1 MKIYLFIILSL
12 SLILLI
18 SCDDNIVTIEGV
30 SFMNETDYE
39 VRASFIYDSG
49 MKDSLLMD
57 KKSFYY
63 GFNLFSYD
71 YNKKVIMD
79 STVLL
84 SQIEK
89 LKIFRITNNDTVYVN
104 PIKYNKFK
112 YWREYITIDMRNRT
126 NYYVLSIK
134 NDMFE

>member
-1 MKIYLFIILSL
+1 MKNYLFLILSL
-12 SLILLI
+12 SLFLLI

-39 VRASFIYDSG
+39 VRVSFIYDSG

-57 KKSFYY
+57 KKGFYY

-84 SQIEK
+84 SQIKK

-112 YWREYITIDMRNRT
+112 YWREYITIDMRDRT

>member
-1 MKIYLFIILSL
+1 MKKYFFLIFSCSLF
-12 SLILLI
+12 LLI

-39 VRASFIYDSG
+39 VKVSFIYDSG
-49 MKDSLLMD
+49 KHDSLLMA
-57 KKSFYY
+57 KKGFYY

-84 SQIEK
+84 NQIK
-89 LKIFRITNNDTVYVN
+89 RLKIFRVANNDTIYVN
-104 PIKYNKFK
+104 PIKYNKFN
-112 YWREYITIDMRNRT
+112 YWNEYITVDMKDRT
-126 NYYVLSIK
+126 NYYVLSITP
-134 NDMFE
+134 DMFE

>member
-1 MKIYLFIILSL
+1 MKNYLFLILSL
-12 SLILLI
+12 SLFILI

-57 KKSFYY
+57 KKGFYY
-63 GFNLFSYD
+63 GFNFFSYN

-112 YWREYITIDMRNRT
+112 YWREYITIDMRDRT

>member
-1 MKIYLFIILSL
+1 MKNYLFLILSL
-12 SLILLI
+12 SLFLLI

-57 KKSFYY
+57 KKGFYY